1 MIIVDL
7 SQVMISNLMVQLG
20 NHTNTELEEDLL
32 RHMILNSIRSYN
44 QKFKNEYGEM
54 IIACDAGNNWRREVF
69 PYYKANRRKNREK
82 SELNW
87 AQIFDTLSK
96 VREELKEYFP
106 YRVIQIDTAEADDI
120 IGTLV
125 HKFGNTSEKILVL
138 SGDKDFVQLQRYMNV
153 KQYDPVQ
160 KKWRTTN
167 DPDRFIREHI
177 MRGDTGDGVPNF
189 LSADNT
195 FVIGGR
201 QKPISQKKLDAW
213 IHMDPREFVMRTC
226 CVAIFVTSSLLI
238 STTFQKAFVIVSK
251 SNTKL
256 RLARVVPSF
265 SITLLKSVLKISS
278 KVLMSSNMRKLAI
291 AEIIENASKIESVE
305 DRAQYL
311 RNNESE
317 QLKYILELALT
328 PGVKWE
334 VPEGA
339 PPYKPCDYTDIEGRL
354 YQEARTLYI
363 YLLGNK
369 PELTRLKRE
378 SLFIGLLESID
389 KRDAELLILVKDQK
403 LPRTISTKVVNL
415 AFPGLINEQVS

>member
-54 IIACDAGNNWRREVF
+54 IIACDAGNNWRRQIF

-87 AQIFDTLSK
+87 NQIFETLGK

-106 YRVIQIDTAEADDI
+106 YRVIQIDGAEADDI

-125 HKFGNTSEKILVL
+125 DKFGDTSEKILIM

-167 DPDRFIREHI
+167 DPDRFVKEHI

-189 LSADNT
+189 LSADDT
-195 FVIGGR
+195 FVIGAR

-213 IHMDPREFVMRTC
+213 INMDPREFCDENM
-226 CVAIFVTSSLLI
+226 
-238 STTFQKAFVIVSK
+238 
-251 SNTKL
+251 L
-256 RLARVVPSF
+256 RG
-265 SITLLKSVLKISS
+265 
-278 KVLMSSNMRKLAI
+278 
-291 AEIIENASKIESVE
+291 
-305 DRAQYL
+305 YL
-311 RNNESE
+311 RNQQLVDLNFIPENLRTQIVSEYES
-317 QLKYILELALT
+317 QAGKGRSKLFNYF
-328 PGVKWE
+328 
-334 VPEGA
+334 
-339 PPYKPCDYTDIEGRL
+339 IE
-354 YQEARTLYI
+354 
-363 YLLGNK
+363 K
-369 PELTRLKRE
+369 RLKN
-378 SLFIGLLESID
+378 LLESI
-389 KRDAELLILVKDQK
+389 
-403 LPRTISTKVVNL
+403 
-415 AFPGLINEQVS
+415 NEF

>member
-54 IIACDAGNNWRREVF
+54 IIACDAGNNWRREIF

-87 AQIFDTLSK
+87 TQIFETLNK
-96 VREELKEYFP
+96 VRDELKEYFP
-106 YRVIQIDTAEADDI
+106 YRVIQIDGAEADDI

-125 HKFGNTSEKILVL
+125 DKFGNTSEKILIM

-167 DPDRFIREHI
+167 DPDRFVKEHI

-195 FVIGGR
+195 FVVGAR
-201 QKPISQKKLDAW
+201 QKPIRQKKLDAW
-213 IHMDPREFVMRTC
+213 INLDPREFCDDNM
-226 CVAIFVTSSLLI
+226 
-238 STTFQKAFVIVSK
+238 
-251 SNTKL
+251 L
-256 RLARVVPSF
+256 RG
-265 SITLLKSVLKISS
+265 
-278 KVLMSSNMRKLAI
+278 
-291 AEIIENASKIESVE
+291 
-305 DRAQYL
+305 YL
-311 RNNESE
+311 RNQQLVDLNFIPEKLRTQIVSE
-317 QLKYILELALT
+317 FEAQAGKDRGKLFNYF
-328 PGVKWE
+328 
-334 VPEGA
+334 
-339 PPYKPCDYTDIEGRL
+339 IE
-354 YQEARTLYI
+354 
-363 YLLGNK
+363 K
-369 PELTRLKRE
+369 RLKN
-378 SLFIGLLESID
+378 LIESI
-389 KRDAELLILVKDQK
+389 
-403 LPRTISTKVVNL
+403 
-415 AFPGLINEQVS
+415 NEF

>member
-54 IIACDAGNNWRREVF
+54 IIACDAGNNWRRQIF

-87 AQIFDTLSK
+87 THIFDVLGK

-106 YRVIQIDTAEADDI
+106 YRVIQIDGAEADDI

-125 HKFGNTSEKILVL
+125 DKFGNTSEKILIM

-167 DPDRFIREHI
+167 DPDRFVKEHI

-195 FVIGGR
+195 FVVGAR
-201 QKPISQKKLDAW
+201 QKPLSQKKMDAW
-213 IHMDPREFVMRTC
+213 IHMDPREFCDENMLRGYMRNQQL
-226 CVAIFVTSSLLI
+226 VDL
-238 STTFQKAFVIVSK
+238 TF
-251 SNTKL
+251 
-256 RLARVVPSF
+256 
-265 SITLLKSVLKISS
+265 
-278 KVLMSSNMRKLAI
+278 
-291 AEIIENASKIESVE
+291 
-305 DRAQYL
+305 
-311 RNNESE
+311 
-317 QLKYILELALT
+317 
-328 PGVKWE
+328 
-334 VPEGA
+334 VPENLRVQVLEEYEAQAGKGRSKLFN
-339 PPYKPCDYTDIEGRL
+339 YFIE
-354 YQEARTLYI
+354 
-363 YLLGNK
+363 K
-369 PELTRLKRE
+369 RLKN
-378 SLFIGLLESID
+378 LLESI
-389 KRDAELLILVKDQK
+389 
-403 LPRTISTKVVNL
+403 
-415 AFPGLINEQVS
+415 NEF